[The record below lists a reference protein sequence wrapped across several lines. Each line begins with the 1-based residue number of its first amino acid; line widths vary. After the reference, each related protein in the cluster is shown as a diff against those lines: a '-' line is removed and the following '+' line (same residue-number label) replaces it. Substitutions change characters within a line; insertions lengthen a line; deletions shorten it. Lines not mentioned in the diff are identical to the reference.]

1 MTGGSG
7 PVYQVRDDVL
17 TAELEGEAVLL
28 NMDSRTYFQLN
39 ATAAAAWKRLED
51 GVSRADLVDHLCA
64 EFEVEPD
71 EAGREVDRLLEELMS
86 AELIRPVDGA
96 SG

>member
-1 MTGGSG
+1 MTAGSG
-7 PVYQVRDDVL
+7 PLYRVRDDVL
-17 TAELEGEAVLL
+17 TAELEGEAVVL

-39 ATAAAAWKRLED
+39 ATAAAAWKLLED
-51 GVSRADLVDHLCA
+51 GISRADLVGHLCT

-71 EAGREVDRLLEELMS
+71 EAAREVDRLLEELVT
-86 AELIRPVDGA
+86 AELIQPVDGE

>member
-1 MTGGSG
+1 MSAGSG
-7 PVYQVRDDVL
+7 PLYQVRDDVL
-17 TAELEGEAVLL
+17 TAELEGEAVVL

-39 ATAAAAWKRLED
+39 ATAAAAWQRLED

-71 EAGREVDRLLEELMS
+71 EAAREVDRLLEELVT
-86 AELIRPVDGA
+86 AELIRSVDGEP
-96 SG
+96 G